1 MWISWL
7 LGKSFWYTL
16 YAVIESKPS
25 GGSRRGARG
34 TPYFWTKL
42 RSEVPKKFFLVGDW
56 VPLTKGL
63 DDCPPPPLS
72 PLISR
77 SGFGTEAPLLLGPL
91 TCLKCMVVPMAVLY
105 FSGNVF
111 GNNPEEV
118 VGIRARFSLRSI
130 FQWKLL
136 SSSSLKESCLLIIFS
151 YSTCRCYS
159 QTQENCLQIK

>member
-1 MWISWL
+1 MVDPGEGPGGPLINFLDQTEVRSAK
-7 LGKSFWYTL
+7 KSFL
-16 YAVIESKPS
+16 
-25 GGSRRGARG
+25 GGETGS
-34 TPYFWTKL
+34 
-42 RSEVPKKFFLVGDW
+42 
-56 VPLTKGL
+56 PLTKGL

-77 SGFGTEAPLLLGPL
+77 SGFGNEAPLLLGPL

-130 FQWKLL
+130 FQ
-136 SSSSLKESCLLIIFS
+136 
-151 YSTCRCYS
+151 
-159 QTQENCLQIK
+159 

>member
-1 MWISWL
+1 MVDPGEGPGRPLIFGPNW
-7 LGKSFWYTL
+7 GPKCQKNF
-16 YAVIESKPS
+16 
-25 GGSRRGARG
+25 GGETGS
-34 TPYFWTKL
+34 
-42 RSEVPKKFFLVGDW
+42 
-56 VPLTKGL
+56 PLTKGL
-63 DDCPPPPLS
+63 DDRPPPPPPHS

-77 SGFGTEAPLLLGPL
+77 SGCGNEAPLHLGPL
-91 TCLKCMVVPMAVLY
+91 TCLKCMVVPMAVLF

-136 SSSSLKESCLLIIFS
+136 SSSSLKESCFLIIFS

-159 QTQENCLQIK
+159 QARKTVYK